1 MKKKKRI
8 LTINLHKKM
17 IVLQK
22 KNIKTNQNAAHRYNT
37 LHNVMKRYKPTKVIK
52 KSKIKWPLR
61 SVQIW

>member
-1 MKKKKRI
+1 
-8 LTINLHKKM
+8 M